1 MFSTI
6 YLWLYAITI
15 LVGVVAIFRSVAKFE
30 HFFVVD
36 LAIVLVA
43 IVLFLIPVFQWWLLY
58 QFIKHEP
65 DVFFLDEDPFADALG
80 VLANKWE
87 AFLNYDLYSIG
98 GKK

>member
-6 YLWLYAITI
+6 YLWLYAITVI
-15 LVGVVAIFRSVAKFE
+15 VGIVAIFRSVVKFE

-43 IVLFLIPVFQWWLLY
+43 VVLFLIPVFQWWLLY

-65 DVFFLDEDPFADALG
+65 DVFFLDEDPFAAMLER
-80 VLANKWE
+80 LAKKWE
-87 AFLNYDLYSIG
+87 GFLNYDLFNIG